1 MNIPDFETFCKSF
14 AEIPAVRTV
23 YFLRSWFIT
32 HQGSMQRGSKY
43 TDFDELTSEAE
54 IVPCDYVSRIVDLT
68 LESFSHIVSSA
79 HSEIIREDVMM
90 PLYKVKEVDSYC
102 INWLS
107 RKSGR
112 TIREKLAGIGSMM
125 AVRRRESFDTGENR
139 LLKTFAVKMS
149 ELIQLKQEYLPDECT
164 SEREEAFLEKA
175 RQLVLNPDFQE
186 VRRWENLPP
195 NNTLLSDKYYSKIW
209 QGWQE
214 LRELDEIVEG
224 DCRNPEKLIQTF
236 FMWSLL
242 HEARRCFVFPQL
254 TVETQYSTFL
264 LKPDDRRILGYSPR
278 SKSELSV
285 LRYKNTLTL
294 SAGEKSCEIV
304 FMPESIKLNDS
315 EVPVNAENI
324 MELVRNTARQLW
336 GEQEEIS
343 SGFTNKVHVDTN
355 SAVIDIFS
363 VRPRYLADN
372 DPPEILPF
380 RIMTQRIMTQRI
392 GWRYVNVSFSTAVK
406 NEKVFTLNSA
416 VFEDSERQITELF
429 RILGRHFSSEALTFI
444 YPDYYNDFQL
454 APLRRIAH
462 MYYSSARTL
471 PKSIA
476 AVFAI
481 QRTEN
486 FSKEFKCG
494 DACIVADKINGS
506 ISVTL
511 IRSCHVKAILQALP
525 ASQGIQWE
533 HHPQEDFDP
542 DEQEQELKGLGKS
555 YSAGGTETESAD
567 FTIRFANSWQ
577 PLSIA
582 MRSKQSDVT
591 AKVNEY
597 ISRHK
602 DMIKTENIHIL
613 LLNRN
618 LSFSGTYSC
627 KFVSPEDCLEGARY
641 YEALSAELSGKVSV
655 PLWKDHLPELAI
667 KRFGGEL
674 FYLVKT
680 HSVNPV
686 ITPEGEEIPISSTF
700 TLPKGL
706 PEHRFKLQKGEAG
719 EALTYEAV
727 VRHRVFPTEQDI
739 PCRLRMVYHYGSD
752 NPYSLYFE
760 PLQPDMAGFSSV
772 LVDWQKLQVRTENL
786 PYPQF
791 PAISSWES
799 LYHYPLKGK
808 RDSLF
813 DWVVS
818 QLNYGIK
825 TEKVIDLS
833 RCEQRIIGEAPYR
846 KLVVKDFEQQRIYVI
861 REKSNF
867 QGSVRLSDRLGVV
880 AMKCYPEK
888 SEVLFADDLEWIYN
902 QHTGEFFAKYYDDD
916 GREIRFHSDSFLSVE
931 EYEQQPDSVYYSL
944 GKKNEKGGWYQADF
958 IRCVNDFPI
967 YVVNGNVCRPDE
979 IKVSGTDE
987 SAFRGKGD
995 KKGISMLFPL
1005 HKIFSEGRTLASPKC
1020 PSSFKDVVVRDIPY
1034 LIKMFRDTKDEN
1046 VRSNLIKILCLITCP
1061 EYPDFYAEA
1070 YKLLDDSNA
1079 NSLPY
1084 ELGILLGNGK
1094 AKEQQEILRRICA
1107 LKSKSIAVYMFSRA
1121 LWKNPDLVFN
1131 IPQDTLT
1138 AYLKAALYAVKFR
1151 PLLAFEYVLAVLR
1164 LRSLG
1169 EDELNYKLSMR
1180 NPVMLKLCQEVEKRI
1195 KEVKDNPSLE
1205 GRYNSR
1211 ISFDDKTASLARE
1224 KNIPVFLYA
1233 LLTYIT
1239 GEKGEN
1245 EIKITEIKEDE

>member
-14 AEIPAVRTV
+14 DKTPAVRTV

-32 HQGSMQRGSKY
+32 RQVSMQRGSKY

-68 LESFSHIVSSA
+68 LEAFSHIVSST

-175 RQLVLNPDFQE
+175 RQLLLNPDFQE

-214 LRELDEIVEG
+214 LRELDEIVEE
-224 DCRNPEKLIQTF
+224 DCRKPEKLIQTF

-254 TVETQYSTFL
+254 TVETQYSTFRL
-264 LKPDDRRILGYSPR
+264 ETDDRRILGYSPR

-304 FMPESIKLNDS
+304 FMPESMRLNDS

-324 MELVRNTARQLW
+324 MELVRDTARKLW

-343 SGFTNKVHVDTN
+343 PAFTNKVHVDTK

-363 VRPRYLADN
+363 VKPRYLADN

-380 RIMTQRIMTQRI
+380 RIMTQRIS
-392 GWRYVNVSFSTAVK
+392 GYYVNVSFSTAIK
-406 NEKVFTLNSA
+406 NEKVLTLNSA
-416 VFEDSERQITELF
+416 LLEDSERRITELF
-429 RILGRHFSSEALTFI
+429 RILGEHFSSEVLTFI
-444 YPDYYNDFQL
+444 YPDFYNDFQL

-462 MYYSSARTL
+462 MYYSSVRTL

-476 AVFAI
+476 AVFSI
-481 QRTEN
+481 QRTKN
-486 FSKEFKCG
+486 FSNEFKCG

-511 IRSCHVKAILQALP
+511 IRSSHVQAILQALP
-525 ASQGIQWE
+525 DSQGIQWE
-533 HHPQEDFDP
+533 HHPQEDFDTE
-542 DEQEQELKGLGKS
+542 EQEQELKGLGKS
-555 YSAGGTETESAD
+555 YGAGGTETESAD
-567 FTIRFANSWQ
+567 FTIKFVKTWQ

-582 MRSKQSDVT
+582 MKPKQSDVT
-591 AKVNEY
+591 TQVNEY

-602 DMIKTENIHIL
+602 DIIKTENIHVL

-641 YEALSAELSGKVSV
+641 YEALAAELSGKVKV

-727 VRHRVFPTEQDI
+727 VRHRVFPTKQDI
-739 PCRLRMVYHYGSD
+739 PCRLRMIYHYGSD

-760 PLQPDMAGFSSV
+760 PLRPDMAGFSSV
-772 LVDWQKLQVRTENL
+772 LVDWQKLQVQTENL
-786 PYPQF
+786 PYPHF

-808 RDSLF
+808 KDSLF

-833 RCEQRIIGEAPYR
+833 RCEQRIIGKAPYR
-846 KLVVKDFEQQRIYVI
+846 KLVVKDFEQKRIYVI
-861 REKSNF
+861 KESNF
-867 QGSVRLSDRLGVV
+867 QGSVKISDRLGVV
-880 AMKCYPEK
+880 AMKSYPEK
-888 SEVLFADDLEWIYN
+888 SEVLFADGLEWIYN
-902 QHTGEFFAKYYDDD
+902 RNTGEYFAKYYDDD
-916 GREIRFHSDSFLSVE
+916 GNEIRFHKDSFISEE
-931 EYEQQPDSVYYSL
+931 EYYGQPDSVYYSIVR
-944 GKKNEKGGWYQADF
+944 KKKDGVSWYRADF
-958 IRCVNDFPI
+958 VRCVNDFPI
-967 YVVNGNVCRPDE
+967 YVVSGDVCRPDE

-1005 HKIFSEGRTLASPKC
+1005 HKIFSEGRTLSSSEC

-1034 LIKMFRDTKDEN
+1034 LVKMFRDTKDEN
-1046 VRSNLIKILCLITCP
+1046 VRSNLIKILCLVTCP
-1061 EYPDFYAEA
+1061 EYPDFYTEA
-1070 YKLLDDSNA
+1070 YKLLDDINA

-1107 LKSKSIAVYMFSRA
+1107 LKSKSAAVYMLSRA

-1138 AYLKAALYAVKFR
+1138 AYLKIALYAVNFR

-1169 EDELNYKLSMR
+1169 EEALNKKLSLR
-1180 NPVMLKLCQEVEKRI
+1180 NPVMVKLSQEVEKRI
-1195 KEVKDNPSLE
+1195 NEVKDNPSLE
-1205 GRYNSR
+1205 SRYNSR
-1211 ISFDDKTASLARE
+1211 INFDDKTASLARE

-1233 LLTYIT
+1233 LLSYIT

-1245 EIKITEIKEDE
+1245 EIKITEITEED